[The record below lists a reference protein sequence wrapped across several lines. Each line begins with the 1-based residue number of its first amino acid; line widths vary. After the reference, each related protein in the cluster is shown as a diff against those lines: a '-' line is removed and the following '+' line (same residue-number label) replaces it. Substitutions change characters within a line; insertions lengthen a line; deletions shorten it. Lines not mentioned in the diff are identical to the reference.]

1 MMRAKRPFLSMDTAE
16 GKIQKA
22 FFSSAETMRATNVV
36 AQISKAVELLHTC
49 FSAGHKVLLCGN
61 GGSSEQAQHF
71 ATELVC
77 RYKKERRSLPAV
89 VLGAYAPL
97 LTAVGNDYAFETI
110 FSRELS
116 GLGKKGDVLVA
127 FSTSGNSKNVLEAV
141 NAAKNLGMKT
151 LGFCGEKGALR
162 AMVDVALCVA
172 SADTPRIQETH
183 LLMIHIISDLIENVL
198 TGYEEAR

>member
-1 MMRAKRPFLSMDTAE
+1 MNTFE
-16 GKIQKA
+16 QKIRDA
-22 FFSSAETMRATNVV
+22 FTGSADTMRATNLV
-36 AQISKAVELLHTC
+36 AEITAAVELLRAC
-49 FSAGHKVLLCGN
+49 FAAGNKVLLCGN

-77 RYKKERRSLPAV
+77 RYKKERHSLPAV

-116 GLGKKGDVLVA
+116 GLGKEGDVLVA

-141 NAAKNLGMKT
+141 NAAKKLGIKT
-151 LGFCGEKGALR
+151 VGFSGEKGALR
-162 AMVDVALCVA
+162 TMVDVALCVA
-172 SADTPRIQETH
+172 SADTARIQETH
-183 LLMIHIISDLIENVL
+183 LLMIHIISELIEDL
-198 TGYEEAR
+198 LIGHEEAR